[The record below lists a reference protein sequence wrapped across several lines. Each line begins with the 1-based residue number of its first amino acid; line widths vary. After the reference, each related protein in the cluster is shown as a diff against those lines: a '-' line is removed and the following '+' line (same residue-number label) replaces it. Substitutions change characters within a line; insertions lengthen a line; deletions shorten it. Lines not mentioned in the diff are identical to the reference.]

1 MRLLYFV
8 VIFCTLA
15 TAGSVMAQ
23 VQVDYDLEQ
32 AARHDPSRTV
42 QIFPNPAVEFVHVRL
57 DHINFD
63 KVKVSIHNII
73 GNEINADTERID
85 EHEIRIRVK
94 DFDAGYYLLALK
106 DDQSNFRGTYK
117 FLKR

>member
-1 MRLLYFV
+1 MRLLYLLI
-8 VIFCTLA
+8 IFCTLA
-15 TAGSVMAQ
+15 TAGSVMGQ
-23 VQVDYDLEQ
+23 VRADYNMDQ
-32 AARHDPSRTV
+32 AVRHDISKTV

-57 DHINFD
+57 DHANFD

-73 GNEINADTERID
+73 GNEISAETERID

-94 DFDAGYYLLALK
+94 DFDAGYYLLALE
-106 DDQSNFRGTYK
+106 DDGSHFRGTYK